1 MKYLL
6 STILFL
12 ASFSLWAQQNETRD
26 LNDFSEISI
35 SQGIELVAKKGS
47 RNSIDLEVSRIDL
60 DDVITEVRGDKL
72 YIKLSKGRHRSNRV
86 RATLIYQGQL
96 EEIVVSTAARATF
109 RDKVKSRDLRLS
121 SSTSATLEL
130 QVEAD
135 NIDMD
140 ATTSGRILIEGTSE
154 EIEASATTGAV
165 IDAKDLEGAE
175 AYAKAN
181 TGAVLK
187 LNVSDRLRA
196 SAGTGGSIRYSGK
209 PRTDIRTNTG
219 GSVKRAW

>member
-6 STILFL
+6 SISLFF
-12 ASFSLWAQQNETRD
+12 FSLNLWAHQNETRD
-26 LNDFSEISI
+26 LKDFSEISV
-35 SQGIELVAKKGS
+35 SQGIELIAQKG
-47 RNSIDLEVSRIDL
+47 NSNRIELEVSRIDL
-60 DDVITEVRGDKL
+60 EDVITEVRGNRL
-72 YIKLSKGRHRSNRV
+72 YIKLSRGRHRNNRV
-86 RATLIYQGQL
+86 QARLSYQGEL
-96 EEIVVSTAARATF
+96 VEILVSTAARATF

-121 SSTSATLEL
+121 SSTSGTLEL
-130 QVEAD
+130 QVEVS
-135 NIDMD
+135 NIDMEV
-140 ATTSGRILIEGTSE
+140 TTSGKIMIEGSSN

-165 IDAKDLEGAE
+165 IEAQDLEGAK

-181 TGAVLK
+181 TGAVIKLK
-187 LNVSDRLRA
+187 VSDQLRA